1 MVKNRSH
8 RVFYLVLV
16 MLAVMI
22 AGCGNASGQI
32 SENKKGS
39 AAVKNDKAESEL
51 PETRIVKTIHGDIEI
66 PANAKRIVVDS
77 YLPTLLILGEKPVGA
92 TKTDLENVHIQDL
105 ITDIESTGE
114 SAVETILSLNP
125 DLIISADAE
134 KSTFEKFSKMAP
146 TVIIPYETYSDAY
159 EEVRA
164 IGEMLGKEKEAEEWL
179 TTFDEKIQQQRDK
192 VKAVMGEGETV
203 SIFGAFG
210 KDSYI
215 YGDGIYRGGQAIYKH
230 LQLTPPER
238 IKTELID
245 AGETYKQVSFEVL
258 TDYAGD
264 YIFFDQSHGGTL
276 DKEDPVWESVEAV
289 KKNNVFYLDGKRF
302 WPYDPI
308 AVLAQAEEVADML
321 VAKKQNEK

>member
-1 MVKNRSH
+1 
-8 RVFYLVLV
+8 
-16 MLAVMI
+16 MLATII
-22 AGCGNASGQI
+22 AACGSSSSQT
-32 SENKKGS
+32 SDSKKGTEE
-39 AAVKNDKAESEL
+39 VKNDKAESEQ
-51 PETRIVKTIHGDIEI
+51 PQTRIVKTIHGDIEI

-92 TKTDLENVHIQDL
+92 TKTDLENVHIQNL
-105 ITDIESTGE
+105 ITGIESTGE

-134 KSTFEKFSKMAP
+134 KSTFEKLSKIAP

-164 IGEMLGKEKEAEEWL
+164 IGEMLGKGQEAEEWL

-192 VKAVMGEGETV
+192 VNAVMDEGETV

-238 IKTELID
+238 IKKELID

-258 TDYAGD
+258 IDYAGD

-276 DKEDPVWESVEAV
+276 DKEDPVWESVDAV
-289 KKNNVFYLDGKRF
+289 KQNNVFYLDAKRF

-321 VAKKQNEK
+321 VAKKQAEK

>member
-22 AGCGNASGQI
+22 AGCGNASGQT

-39 AAVKNDKAESEL
+39 AAAKNDKAESEL

-105 ITDIESTGE
+105 ITGIESTGE
-114 SAVETILSLNP
+114 SAVETILGLNP
-125 DLIISADAE
+125 DLIISADSE

-164 IGEMLGKEKEAEEWL
+164 IGEMLGKSKEAEEWL
-179 TTFDEKIQQQRDK
+179 TSFDEKIQQQRDK

-230 LQLTPPER
+230 LQLTPQER

-245 AGETYKQVSFEVL
+245 AGETFKQVSFEVL

-276 DKEDPVWESVEAV
+276 DKEDPVWESVDAV

-321 VAKKQNEK
+321 VEKKQKEK

>member
-1 MVKNRSH
+1 
-8 RVFYLVLV
+8 
-16 MLAVMI
+16 MLAMMI
-22 AGCGNASGQI
+22 AACSSTSSQSTD
-32 SENKKGS
+32 SEKGTEEEKK
-39 AAVKNDKAESEL
+39 DKAENEQ

-92 TKTDLENVHIQDL
+92 TKTDLENVHIQNL
-105 ITDIESTGE
+105 ITGIESTGE

-134 KSTFEKFSKMAP
+134 KSTFDKFSKMAP

-159 EEVRA
+159 EELRA
-164 IGEMLGKEKEAEEWL
+164 IGEMLGKVKEAEEWL

-192 VKAVMGEGETV
+192 VKAVMEVGETV

-230 LQLTPPER
+230 LELTPQER
-238 IKTELID
+238 IKKELID
-245 AGETYKQVSFEVL
+245 TGETYKQVSFEVL

-276 DKEDPVWESVEAV
+276 DKEDPVWESVDAV
-289 KKNNVFYLDGKRF
+289 KKNNVFYLDAKRF

-321 VAKKQNEK
+321 VAKKKSEK